1 MPLMQNYFHQNYHL
15 SMKNILVTG
24 GLGFIG
30 SNFIKHIFN
39 KYNYNIFNVDLKTY
53 AASYDNI
60 SEDIRKSG
68 RLSLSICDINDT
80 DRLRNLIQRNNIN
93 YVVNFAAESHVDNSI
108 SDSSPFVHTNING
121 THSLLTLLHD
131 CPSIERFLQVST
143 DEVYGTL
150 SEQDD
155 PFTET
160 TPIQANSPYSASK
173 ASADLLC
180 RSFYETFD
188 YPILITRCSNNY
200 GPNQHEEKLMPL
212 MIKKA
217 KAGEKLPVYG
227 DGKNI
232 RDWIHVADHCS
243 GIDAVLHGGKIGEV
257 YNIGGKNEMRNI
269 DIVKTILKL
278 LDKDE
283 DQIEFVKDRLGHD
296 WRYAIDNSK
305 IQNELNW
312 FPSVNFEEGLK
323 ELI

>member
-1 MPLMQNYFHQNYHL
+1 
-15 SMKNILVTG
+15 MKNILITG

-53 AASYDNI
+53 AANYKNI
-60 SEDIRKSG
+60 NEEINQSG
-68 RLSLSICDINDT
+68 RYSLSICDINDT
-80 DRLRNLIQRNNIN
+80 DRIRNLIQKNEIN
-93 YVVNFAAESHVDNSI
+93 YIVNFAAESHVDNSI
-108 SDSSPFVHTNING
+108 NDSTPFVRTNING
-121 THSLLTLLHD
+121 THSLLSLLHD
-131 CPSIERFLQVST
+131 CPSVERYLQVST
-143 DEVYGTL
+143 DEVYGSLT
-150 SEQDD
+150 EEDD
-155 PFTET
+155 AFTEN
-160 TPIQANSPYSASK
+160 TPLQANSPYSASK

-180 RSFYETFD
+180 RSFYETFN

-200 GPNQHEEKLMPL
+200 GPNQHEEKLIPL
-212 MIKKA
+212 MIKNA
-217 KAGEKLPVYG
+217 KAGKKLPVYG

-232 RDWIHVADHCS
+232 RDWIHVSDHCS

-257 YNIGGKNEMRNI
+257 YNIGGKNEVRNI
-269 DIVKTILKL
+269 DIVKIILKL
-278 LDKDE
+278 LGKDE
-283 DQIEFVKDRLGHD
+283 SQIEFVKDRLGHD

>member
-1 MPLMQNYFHQNYHL
+1 
-15 SMKNILVTG
+15 MKSILVTG

-39 KYNYNIFNVDLKTY
+39 KYDYHIHNVDSKTY
-53 AASYDNI
+53 AANYKNI
-60 SEDIRKSG
+60 SEEINRSG
-68 RLSLSICDINDT
+68 RYSLSICDINNT
-80 DRLRNLIQRNNIN
+80 DRIRNLIQKNDIN
-93 YVVNFAAESHVDNSI
+93 YIVNFAAESHVDNSI
-108 SDSSPFVHTNING
+108 NNSTPFIKTNING

-131 CPSIERFLQVST
+131 CPTIERYLQVST

-150 SEQDD
+150 SEEDD
-155 PFTET
+155 AFTENT
-160 TPIQANSPYSASK
+160 RLQANSPYSASK

-200 GPNQHEEKLMPL
+200 GPNQHEEKLIPL
-212 MIKKA
+212 MIKNT
-217 KAGEKLPVYG
+217 KAGKKLPVYG
-227 DGKNI
+227 DGRNI
-232 RDWIHVADHCS
+232 RDWIHVSDHCS
-243 GIDAVLHGGKIGEV
+243 GIDTVLHGGKIGEV
-257 YNIGGKNEMRNI
+257 YNIGGKNEVRNI
-269 DIVKTILKL
+269 DIVKIILKL

-312 FPSVNFEEGLK
+312 FPSVTFEEGLK
-323 ELI
+323 KLI

>member
-1 MPLMQNYFHQNYHL
+1 MKT
-15 SMKNILVTG
+15 KNILVTG

-30 SNFIKHIFN
+30 SNFINHIFN
-39 KYNYNIFNVDLKTY
+39 KYSYNIFNVDLKTY

-143 DEVYGTL
+143 DEVYGSL
-150 SEQDD
+150 SEQDN
-155 PFTET
+155 PFTED

-188 YPILITRCSNNY
+188 YPILTTRCSNNY
-200 GPNQHEEKLMPL
+200 GPNQHEEKLIPL

-217 KAGEKLPVYG
+217 MAGEKLPVYG
-227 DGKNI
+227 DGRNI

-243 GIDAVLHGGKIGEV
+243 GIDTVLHDGKIGEV

-278 LDKDE
+278 LGKDE

-296 WRYAIDNSK
+296 WRYAIDNTK

-312 FPSVNFEEGLK
+312 KPSVNFDEGIK
-323 ELI
+323 YLI

>member
-1 MPLMQNYFHQNYHL
+1 
-15 SMKNILVTG
+15 MKNILVTG

-39 KYNYNIFNVDLKTY
+39 KYNYNIFNVDSKTY

-60 SEDIRKSG
+60 SDEINRSG
-68 RLSLSICDINDT
+68 RYSLSICDINDT
-80 DRLRNLIQRNNIN
+80 DRIRNLIQKNNIN
-93 YVVNFAAESHVDNSI
+93 YIVNFAAESHVDNSI
-108 SDSSPFVHTNING
+108 NNSNPFIKTNING

-131 CPSIERFLQVST
+131 CPSIERYLQVST
-143 DEVYGTL
+143 DEVYGSLT
-150 SEQDD
+150 EEDD
-155 PFTET
+155 PFTED

-180 RSFYETFD
+180 RSFYETFN

-200 GPNQHEEKLMPL
+200 GPNQHEEKLIPS
-212 MIKKA
+212 MIKNA
-217 KAGEKLPVYG
+217 KADKKLPVYG
-227 DGKNI
+227 DGRNI
-232 RDWIHVADHCS
+232 RDWIHVSDHCS

-257 YNIGGKNEMRNI
+257 YNIGGKNEVRNI
-269 DIVKTILKL
+269 NIVKTILKL

-283 DQIEFVKDRLGHD
+283 GQIEYVKDRLGHD
-296 WRYAIDNSK
+296 WRYAIDNTK

-312 FPSVNFEEGLK
+312 FPSVNFKEGLQ

>member
-1 MPLMQNYFHQNYHL
+1 
-15 SMKNILVTG
+15 MKNILVTG

-60 SEDIRKSG
+60 SEDISKSG
-68 RLSLSICDINDT
+68 RHSLSICDINDT
-80 DRLRNLIQRNNIN
+80 DRLRNLINKNEIN

-108 SDSSPFVHTNING
+108 NNSTPFVHTNING

-131 CPSIERFLQVST
+131 CPTIERYLQVST

-150 SEQDD
+150 SEEDD
-155 PFTET
+155 AFTEN

-180 RSFYETFD
+180 RSFYETFN

-200 GPNQHEEKLMPL
+200 GPNQHEEKLIPL
-212 MIKKA
+212 MIKNA
-217 KAGEKLPVYG
+217 KSGKKLPVYG
-227 DGKNI
+227 NGKNI
-232 RDWIHVADHCS
+232 RDWIHVSDHCS
-243 GIDAVLHGGKIGEV
+243 GIDAVLHGGTIGEV

-269 DIVKTILKL
+269 DIVKTIIYL

-296 WRYAIDNSK
+296 WRYAIDNTK

>member
-1 MPLMQNYFHQNYHL
+1 
-15 SMKNILVTG
+15 MKNILVTG

-39 KYNYNIFNVDLKTY
+39 KYNYNIFNVDSKTY

-60 SEDIRKSG
+60 SDEINRSG
-68 RLSLSICDINDT
+68 RYSLSICDINDT
-80 DRLRNLIQRNNIN
+80 DRIRNLIQKNNIN
-93 YVVNFAAESHVDNSI
+93 YIVNFAAESHVDNSI
-108 SDSSPFVHTNING
+108 NNSNPFIKTNING

-131 CPSIERFLQVST
+131 CPSIERYLQVST
-143 DEVYGTL
+143 DEVYGSLT
-150 SEQDD
+150 EEDD
-155 PFTET
+155 PFTED

-180 RSFYETFD
+180 RSFYETFN

-200 GPNQHEEKLMPL
+200 GPNQHEEKLIPS
-212 MIKKA
+212 MIKNA
-217 KAGEKLPVYG
+217 KADKKLPVYG
-227 DGKNI
+227 DGRNI
-232 RDWIHVADHCS
+232 RDWIHVSDHCS

-257 YNIGGKNEMRNI
+257 YNIGGKNEVRNI

-283 DQIEFVKDRLGHD
+283 SQIEFVKDRLGHD
-296 WRYAIDNSK
+296 WRYAIDNTK
-305 IQNELNW
+305 IQRELNW
-312 FPSVNFEEGLK
+312 FPSINFKEGLK

>member
-1 MPLMQNYFHQNYHL
+1 
-15 SMKNILVTG
+15 MKNILVTG

-108 SDSSPFVHTNING
+108 SNSKPFIHTNING

-131 CPSIERFLQVST
+131 CPSIERYLQVST

-150 SEQDD
+150 SEQGD
-155 PFTET
+155 PFTEN

-180 RSFYETFD
+180 RSFYETFN

-200 GPNQHEEKLMPL
+200 GPNQHEEKLIPL

-232 RDWIHVADHCS
+232 RDWIHVSDHCS
-243 GIDAVLHGGKIGEV
+243 GIDAVLHNGKLGEV
-257 YNIGGKNEMRNI
+257 YNIGGKNEVRNI

-278 LDKDE
+278 LGKDE

-312 FPSVNFEEGLK
+312 FPSVNFKDGLK